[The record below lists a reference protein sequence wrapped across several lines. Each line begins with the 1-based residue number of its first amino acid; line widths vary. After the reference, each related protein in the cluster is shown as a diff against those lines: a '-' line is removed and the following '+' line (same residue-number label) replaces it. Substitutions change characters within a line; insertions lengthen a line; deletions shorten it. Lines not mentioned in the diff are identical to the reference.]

1 LPSTLHKSP
10 TSEPVYDIYNVELGG
25 KAANGCCSASLLNC
39 ELRRESLPP
48 TYTIVIP
55 AYNESARLGATL
67 EKVLGYVHAQ
77 GWDCEVIVVNDG
89 SRDNTADIVRSLAAK
104 DPILRLVEN
113 PGNRGKGYSVRNGML
128 HSAGQ
133 IVLFSDADLSSPI
146 EEAPKLLAALEDGA
160 DIAIGSRW
168 LRAETQT
175 QRQPLH
181 RQLFGRI
188 FNLMLRA
195 TLGLQFA
202 DTQCGFKAFK
212 RPAVQAIFPQQK
224 IERWGFDPEILFLA
238 RKLGFKTKEVPVAWG
253 HSGGA
258 RINPVID
265 GAKMFQEMLRIR
277 WYSLTGKYDT
287 GAPIPPAASTGGE
300 VPSGHSKA
308 TQRNSVP

>member
-1 LPSTLHKSP
+1 MT
-10 TSEPVYDIYNVELGG
+10 
-25 KAANGCCSASLLNC
+25 
-39 ELRRESLPP
+39 PP
-48 TYTIVIP
+48 THTIVIP

-67 EKVLGYVHAQ
+67 EKVLAYVHAQ
-77 GWDCEVIVVNDG
+77 GWNAEVLVVNDG
-89 SRDNTADIVRSLAAK
+89 SRDNTAEIVRTHAAK
-104 DPILRLVEN
+104 DPTLRLIEN

-128 HSAGQ
+128 HAQGQ

-146 EEAPKLLAALEDGA
+146 EEAPKLLQALEAGA

-188 FNLMLRA
+188 FNLLLRM
-195 TLGLQFA
+195 TLGLHFA

-212 RPAVQAIFPQQK
+212 RPAVEAIFPRQK

-238 RKLGFKTKEVPVAWG
+238 RKFGFKVKEVPVAWG
-253 HSGGA
+253 HRGGT
-258 RINPVID
+258 RINPLVD
-265 GAKMFQEMLRIR
+265 GSRMFTEMLRVR

-287 GAPIPPAASTGGE
+287 KSIPAADS
-300 VPSGHSKA
+300 
-308 TQRNSVP
+308 